1 MDHNHNTTRP
11 VLWGGVTALLAVLLV
26 ALAVVPQVVAQGSQ
40 AATPSSDQ
48 SLALFEQVYRFIQQ
62 NYVDEVDPE
71 TLIEGALQGMFE
83 SLEDPHSAYLSAEEM
98 RGLSDTTSGEFGGVG
113 MYISKPA
120 GSNDGSGY
128 IEIVSPIEDTPA
140 YRAGLRAGDRIKQVE
155 GESTAEM
162 SVDEVVE
169 LLRGRPGTEVNVT
182 ILRGEDME
190 FPVALE
196 RAVIR
201 VPTVKWEMIDET
213 TAFLRII
220 QFTPYTD
227 DRVREAIADF
237 RDAGYESLIIDLRSN
252 PGGLLSGVVDVAGAF
267 FDGGLVV
274 ETRGRIPSENQS
286 FNADDDILV
295 DPEIDVVVLIDG
307 GSASASEILAAAL
320 KDRDRATLIGETTY
334 GKGSVQQ
341 VRRLG
346 AAGFRLT
353 MSRYYTPSGTDI
365 DHVGVEPDIVVE
377 EPELSEAEAEA
388 YALIRSEQRVI
399 NFVAETGEPTEAEI
413 GSFVAA
419 LGDEGLELN
428 ERYLRRLI
436 RIEVNRALN
445 RSEIYDLEYDLVLRR
460 AMDYLDEQGNQRVQ

>member
-1 MDHNHNTTRP
+1 
-11 VLWGGVTALLAVLLV
+11 
-26 ALAVVPQVVAQGSQ
+26 VVPQVVAQGSQ

-98 RGLSDTTSGEFGGVG
+98 RGLTDTTSGEFGGVG
-113 MYISKPA
+113 MYISKPV
-120 GSNDGSGY
+120 GSREGSGY

-140 YRAGLRAGDRIKQVE
+140 YRAGLRAGDRIKLVE

-169 LLRGRPGTEVNVT
+169 LLRGRPGTEVGVT

-201 VPTVKWEMIDET
+201 VPTVKWDMIDET

-237 RDAGYESLIIDLRSN
+237 RAAGYESLIVDLRSN

-267 FDGGLVV
+267 FDGGPVV

-286 FNADDDILV
+286 FVADDGLLV
-295 DPEIDVVVLIDG
+295 DAGIEVVVLIDG
-307 GSASASEILAAAL
+307 GSASASEILAGAL
-320 KDRDRATLIGETTY
+320 KDRERATLIGETTY

-346 AAGFRLT
+346 SAD
-353 MSRYYTPSGTDI
+353 SD
-365 DHVGVEPDIVVE
+365 
-377 EPELSEAEAEA
+377 
-388 YALIRSEQRVI
+388 
-399 NFVAETGEPTEAEI
+399 
-413 GSFVAA
+413 
-419 LGDEGLELN
+419 
-428 ERYLRRLI
+428 
-436 RIEVNRALN
+436 
-445 RSEIYDLEYDLVLRR
+445 
-460 AMDYLDEQGNQRVQ
+460 

>member
-11 VLWGGVTALLAVLLV
+11 VLWGGITALLAVLLV

-98 RGLSDTTSGEFGGVG
+98 RGLTDTTSGEFGGVG
-113 MYISKPA
+113 MYISKPV
-120 GSNDGSGY
+120 GSREGSGY

-140 YRAGLRAGDRIKQVE
+140 YRAGLRAGDRIKLVE

-169 LLRGRPGTEVNVT
+169 LLRGRPGTEVGVT

-201 VPTVKWEMIDET
+201 VPTVKWDMIDET

-220 QFTPYTD
+220 QFTPIRMTECGK
-227 DRVREAIADF
+227 RLQISVRPDTSP
-237 RDAGYESLIIDLRSN
+237 SLST
-252 PGGLLSGVVDVAGAF
+252 
-267 FDGGLVV
+267 FDP
-274 ETRGRIPSENQS
+274 IP
-286 FNADDDILV
+286 
-295 DPEIDVVVLIDG
+295 
-307 GSASASEILAAAL
+307 
-320 KDRDRATLIGETTY
+320 
-334 GKGSVQQ
+334 
-341 VRRLG
+341 
-346 AAGFRLT
+346 
-353 MSRYYTPSGTDI
+353 
-365 DHVGVEPDIVVE
+365 VGC
-377 EPELSEAEAEA
+377 
-388 YALIRSEQRVI
+388 
-399 NFVAETGEPTEAEI
+399 
-413 GSFVAA
+413 
-419 LGDEGLELN
+419 
-428 ERYLRRLI
+428 
-436 RIEVNRALN
+436 
-445 RSEIYDLEYDLVLRR
+445 
-460 AMDYLDEQGNQRVQ
+460 